1 MTTRSPSIRPNPTA
15 IPGGEAHPAD
25 SVPPDTPPPG
35 TAVDGLVRAAV
46 ADRPLEE
53 LAELITLLEQSPASA
68 RAASDALRT
77 AGVDRSV
84 EDVTRLVTLLTRPPR
99 PAEGADEIIRAAAER
114 RPVED
119 VTHLMALLHRTPL
132 EPHCEEEALRTAATR
147 RPVEELA
154 ELIDRLSEAERAA
167 RTAPDRTVV
176 GTAPPPDYDPT
187 AAPTTDSGVRPGSGS
202 GVRPGSDSGT
212 GTDSGTGS
220 RFRPGSGP
228 DAGSRFGGRRS
239 SPAGE
244 TGPAHRAYRS
254 DAPAPEEPGPRRPR
268 RWKRGSTDPAP
279 EGGAHAGARAKSP
292 RGMAVHGEL
301 PRAVPIG
308 SSRTGTA
315 YDDEETARLAT
326 AAHRRAPDRS
336 TRRAARLTAL
346 LLLGTGAATLPL
358 HRDGESPQIYGLV
371 LGAAL
376 ACTILGVLLTIRPAV
391 PTLALT
397 LLVPAALAAG
407 QLLHGRMGPASLTR
421 AMDLTAAPGWL
432 AGGVA
437 ACAALAS
444 LTTLLLAAQPTQGR

>member
-15 IPGGEAHPAD
+15 IPGGDAHPAA
-25 SVPPDTPPPG
+25 SAPPDTPPPG

-46 ADRPLEE
+46 ADRSLEE
-53 LAELITLLEQSPASA
+53 LAELIALLEQSPASA
-68 RAASDALRT
+68 RAASDALRA

-154 ELIDRLSEAERAA
+154 ELIGRLSEAERAA

-176 GTAPPPDYDPT
+176 GAAPPPDHG
-187 AAPTTDSGVRPGSGS
+187 PTTGPGA
-202 GVRPGSDSGT
+202 DL
-212 GTDSGTGS
+212 GS
-220 RFRPGSGP
+220 RP
-228 DAGSRFGGRRS
+228 DAGSRPGGRRTP
-239 SPAGE
+239 PAGE
-244 TGPAHRAYRS
+244 TGPAHRAYRP
-254 DAPAPEEPGPRRPR
+254 DTPAPEEAAPRRPR
-268 RWKRGSTDPAP
+268 RWKRGSADPAP
-279 EGGAHAGARAKSP
+279 GGGAHAGARAKPP

-301 PRAVPIG
+301 PRAVPVG

-315 YDDEETARLAT
+315 YDDEETARLTT
-326 AAHRRAPDRS
+326 AARSRTPDRA

-391 PTLALT
+391 PVLALT

-432 AGGVA
+432 AGGLA

-444 LTTLLLAAQPTQGR
+444 LTTLLLSAQPAQGR

>member
-1 MTTRSPSIRPNPTA
+1 MTTRSPSVRPNPTA
-15 IPGGEAHPAD
+15 IPGGERLA
-25 SVPPDTPPPG
+25 PPDTPPPG

-46 ADRPLEE
+46 ADRSLEE

-68 RAASDALRT
+68 RAASDALRA

-154 ELIDRLSEAERAA
+154 ELIGRLSEEERAA

-176 GTAPPPDYDPT
+176 GTAPPPDHDPT
-187 AAPTTDSGVRPGSGS
+187 TGPATGPGAPDAGSGSRFGLGSRPGSGD
-202 GVRPGSDSGT
+202 GFGPG
-212 GTDSGTGS
+212 
-220 RFRPGSGP
+220 
-228 DAGSRFGGRRS
+228 AGSRPGGRRTP
-239 SPAGE
+239 PAGE
-244 TGPAHRAYRS
+244 TGPAHRAYRG
-254 DAPAPEEPGPRRPR
+254 DAPASEEAAPRRPR
-268 RWKRGSTDPAP
+268 RWKRGSADPAP
-279 EGGAHAGARAKSP
+279 DGGAHAGARPKPA

-301 PRAVPIG
+301 PRAVPVG

-326 AAHRRAPDRS
+326 AARRRAPDRA
-336 TRRAARLTAL
+336 TRRAGRLTAL
-346 LLLGTGAATLPL
+346 LLLATGAATLPL

-391 PTLALT
+391 PVLALT

-432 AGGVA
+432 AGGLA

>member
-15 IPGGEAHPAD
+15 IPGGEALHTA
-25 SVPPDTPPPG
+25 SVPPDTPPHG

-68 RAASDALRT
+68 RAASDALRA

-114 RPVED
+114 RSVED
-119 VTHLMALLHRTPL
+119 VTRLMALLHRTPL

-154 ELIDRLSEAERAA
+154 QLIGRLSEEERAA
-167 RTAPDRTVV
+167 RTAPDRTVL
-176 GTAPPPDYDPT
+176 GTAPPPDHDP
-187 AAPTTDSGVRPGSGS
+187 ADGSGIGPGSGR
-202 GVRPGSDSGT
+202 RP
-212 GTDSGTGS
+212 
-220 RFRPGSGP
+220 
-228 DAGSRFGGRRS
+228 
-239 SPAGE
+239 SPAKE
-244 TGPAHRAYRS
+244 PGPARPPYRP
-254 DAPAPEEPGPRRPR
+254 DAPAPEASAPRRPR

-279 EGGAHAGARAKSP
+279 EGGAHAGAHTKPP
-292 RGMAVHGEL
+292 RGMAVRGEV
-301 PRAVPIG
+301 PRGAPVG

-326 AAHRRAPDRS
+326 AARPRRAPDRT

-346 LLLGTGAATLPL
+346 LLLATGAATLPP

-376 ACTILGVLLTIRPAV
+376 ACTVLGVLLTIRPAV
-391 PTLALT
+391 PLLALT

-407 QLLHGRMGPASLTR
+407 QVLHGRMGPASLTG

-432 AGGVA
+432 AGGLA

>member
-1 MTTRSPSIRPNPTA
+1 MTTRSPSVRPNPTV
-15 IPGGEAHPAD
+15 IPGGEARPAATA
-25 SVPPDTPPPG
+25 PPDTPPHG

-68 RAASDALRT
+68 RAAADALRA

-119 VTHLMALLHRTPL
+119 VTLLMALLHRTPL

-154 ELIDRLSEAERAA
+154 QLIGRLSEEERAA

-176 GTAPPPDYDPT
+176 GAPPPPLPEPG
-187 AAPTTDSGVRPGSGS
+187 AAPR
-202 GVRPGSDSGT
+202 
-212 GTDSGTGS
+212 
-220 RFRPGSGP
+220 
-228 DAGSRFGGRRS
+228 
-239 SPAGE
+239 
-244 TGPAHRAYRS
+244 
-254 DAPAPEEPGPRRPR
+254 PAPEPPPAREPRPAAPAAQEAGPRRSR
-268 RWKRGSTDPAP
+268 RWKRANPAP
-279 EGGAHAGARAKSP
+279 EDDPNPTRPLRA
-292 RGMAVHGEL
+292 MAVRGEV
-301 PRAVPIG
+301 PRAAPVG

-315 YDDEETARLAT
+315 YDDEASARLAT
-326 AAHRRAPDRS
+326 AARPRPAPDRA

-346 LLLGTGAATLPL
+346 LLLATGAATLPL

-391 PTLALT
+391 PLLALT
-397 LLVPAALAAG
+397 LLFPAALAAG
-407 QLLHGRMGPASLTR
+407 RLLHGRVGPATLTR

-437 ACAALAS
+437 ACAALAA
-444 LTTLLLAAQPTQGR
+444 LTTLLLAAQSTQGR